1 MMASTQAMKG
11 AEVPGTDRAL
21 SVLVYSSN
29 ATTRDTVRLAIGP
42 RPNKDLS
49 DVGWVECATPEAVLE
64 AIETVELDVL
74 ILDGE
79 AAPAGGLGLSRQI
92 KDEYDDCPP
101 VLVLTGRPQ
110 DAWLATWSLADAVV
124 THPVDPF
131 TLAETVA
138 DLVGAEVDLVR
149 EEREETE

>member
-1 MMASTQAMKG
+1 MASTQVMKG
-11 AEVPGTDRAL
+11 ADAPGDAPTL

-29 ATTRDTVRLAIGP
+29 AITRDTVRLAIGP
-42 RPNKDLS
+42 RPARDLPA
-49 DVGWVECATPEAVLE
+49 VGWVECATASAVLE

-79 AAPAGGLGLSRQI
+79 SAPAGGLGLSRQI

-110 DAWLATWSLADAVV
+110 DAWLATWSMADAVIS
-124 THPVDPF
+124 HPVDPRA
-131 TLAETVA
+131 LAETVA
-138 DLVGAEVDLVR
+138 ELVR
-149 EEREETE
+149 GATE